1 MFSVRWERRQEV
13 LVDDFPQRN
22 AEELTLNSAKSA
34 LISLLD
40 GCDDELVDVDDIDD
54 DSSSSI
60 TRQMSSSLVALDVL
74 VVGGSTG
81 RERKAAKIND

>member
-1 MFSVRWERRQEV
+1 MT
-13 LVDDFPQRN
+13 
-22 AEELTLNSAKSA
+22 LTLNSAKSA

-81 RERKAAKIND
+81 RERKTTKLMMVPEINVNKPKKIGSRRNER

>member
-1 MFSVRWERRQEV
+1 MT
-13 LVDDFPQRN
+13 
-22 AEELTLNSAKSA
+22 LTLNSAKSA

-54 DSSSSI
+54 GSSSSI

-81 RERKAAKIND
+81 RKRKASKINDCARN